1 MTANEALLARI
12 RDENLGVYRESPKRL
27 REDVAQ
33 EAEIAHDYR
42 GRLVYELLQNADDAM
57 LGQDDN
63 EDRVVFWLTRTDL
76 WVGNSGRPL
85 DDADVEGLCGTG
97 ISSKTQSD
105 SPKRASIGHKGMGF
119 KSVLEVT
126 NRPAAYSVGH
136 SFRMSAEDALAPVRA
151 VFETRGESKPK
162 RVPAMR
168 FPWPNTDDP
177 VEWRELQAEGIQ
189 TLFRFPLRADLT
201 SDQREIL
208 GERLRQ
214 LPITALIFL
223 KHLEQ
228 VDIRVDDDLGDHRI
242 SMRIAREI
250 YAPGGWTPTVG
261 LDGDG
266 IFRITILSDDGGA
279 WTFMLAHDG
288 HVPIAGHRGGLDP
301 FSWEGIELT
310 EVAVATPWPVG
321 EVVPPGFWQRFHV
334 FLPTEEEL
342 PFPLLVN
349 GAFATDLSRQKIR
362 IGPEADDYNQYLAE
376 RAAVVI
382 RDRLVPAVLAEATPE
397 AVLAMLDRSGAAL
410 TTPIA
415 DAFYKALRSSIADLP
430 FVPAAGE
437 QRFLSVSDVFVPP
450 TTLPGSQGS
459 EYRALLPDD
468 VSIGKTSFPAARFCD
483 SVVGRVLVDLGARA
497 LTDPEAVEL
506 LAMADPEMSR
516 IQEHPSA
523 KISID
528 PVLTALERLW
538 RASSDE
544 DRPYVEDAARRA
556 PLFPV
561 SVGVNGSVE
570 RISTIGNV
578 CFYPPRSFAGGVPL
592 ERLCFLSSHVCWGEL
607 APPERNDAL
616 RDQRPIWQALFGIVD
631 FKFPDVMRASVLPAL
646 DLEQGPETAAWRRSL
661 EDIDR
666 LAAICQLA
674 GRTPKPNSPLPYQRL
689 GSDRALFN
697 LARLSVPVRPGPD
710 GAERWAP
717 AFRVYF
723 GKDWIKSAS
732 VEVIFDA
739 LRTAEPGA
747 AVPNI
752 DYIAQPDQFRGLL
765 GRHRALEGIADES
778 SEVVDEDEVSLDE
791 NEEVALEDDE
801 LERWRTF
808 LAWLGVNT
816 ALRPIHFHDVEE
828 QRGGWTRTL
837 GLRKPPG
844 AAFANVGDKVWGQYR
859 TWVDK
864 VVAQLGAS
872 DYKAYFYELFEL
884 EHAKV
889 LIDAASRDREAHVA
903 EALFRHLAENWSY
916 LEQFSRLQLALLPT
930 DRDPARRSQPIRPR
944 SDEVRDVTSNF
955 WLWRLQRRAV
965 VPTSRGPRH
974 ASRSWTPSQEID
986 RRFNRKGIA
995 AGDLIPVVRLPS
1007 GELHEKARRLAKVL
1021 GVRDEF
1027 SPATFRSKDAEAFAD
1042 RLVERY
1048 QPSDSS
1054 PGSGF
1059 ALDEKQLRQ
1068 VIRPAYRNLFELLV
1082 GETDRH
1088 RPGDQP
1094 LRHVQLLET
1103 DGAGRF
1109 RFRPGAEVLYQDRTG
1124 TRERIGPAGHVW
1136 IFVLDAT
1143 PSARSP
1149 LVNLFGA
1156 RLLEDAVEW
1165 DPQIGQR
1172 ILADSEVD
1180 RFRAGLRD
1188 LRPYIL
1194 AQLRAERTEE
1204 QLVRQDARRLDDFIQ
1219 HVEPVEELTVACRLG
1234 GQLLSVASPRDAF
1247 VAQVGGRVTAFVRW
1261 GEVGWPAASRDSEV
1275 LAGALTDLFQLPMFD
1290 SFLAMISARTHDERI
1305 RRLRLAGAPTDLK
1318 EVLAG
1323 IDDAEDQP
1331 SDEPLESGN
1340 GTSAPGAD
1348 PSDDEPAPPREP
1360 TGERGNVPLWL
1371 AEELFIGGTAVMISG
1386 SPAIQEASNAGNDA
1400 GPGHAAG
1407 FAGARGAGYGSLATN
1422 LEDLDRLGMHVAMS
1436 YEVQRSR
1443 ADRPMATAFDPNG
1456 GSADADAMVFDVHT
1470 PKAIKA
1476 AYATSAA
1483 FAGAFKLLTAAGLD
1497 PEWPGFDILTLDPKS
1512 GGLGRL
1518 IELKSSGVNA
1528 NFQSMSWNE
1537 WKSARGS
1544 ALRAGFWLY
1553 LVGNLRSDLAGA
1565 RPFLRAIRDP
1575 FGTLLSTVI
1584 TEPMRRSIQLDV
1596 RRFET
1601 AEELELGVKR
1611 KSAAGADSRVSR
1623 ADSAA
1628 PIPVE
1633 EEQ

>member
-57 LGQDDN
+57 LGQGNND
-63 EDRVVFWLTRTDL
+63 DRVIFWLTRTDL
-76 WVGNSGRPL
+76 WVGNTGRPL
-85 DDADVEGLCGTG
+85 DDRDVEGLCGTG
-97 ISSKTQSD
+97 ISSKTQTD
-105 SPKRASIGHKGMGF
+105 GPKRASIGHKGMGF

-136 SFRMSAEDALAPVRA
+136 SFRMSAEDALAPVKA
-151 VFETRGESKPK
+151 VFQTRGESKPA

-168 FPWPNTDDP
+168 FPWPNGDDP
-177 VEWRELQAEGIQ
+177 AEWQELRAEGIQ

-201 SDQREIL
+201 SDQRRIL
-208 GERLRQ
+208 GDRLRQ

-228 VDIRVDDDLGDHRI
+228 VDIKVDDDLGDHRI
-242 SMRIAREI
+242 SIRIEREI
-250 YAPGGWTPTVG
+250 YAPGAWTPTVG
-261 LDGDG
+261 LDDDG
-266 IFRITILSDDGGA
+266 IFRISIRTDGGGTWA
-279 WTFMLAHDG
+279 FMLAHDA

-362 IGPEADDYNQYLAE
+362 VGPEADDYNHYLAE
-376 RAAVVI
+376 RAAVVL

-437 QRFLSVSDVFVPP
+437 QGVLSVSDVIVPP
-450 TTLPGSQGS
+450 TRLPGNQGS

-468 VSIGKTSFPAARFCD
+468 VSIGNTSLPAARFCD
-483 SVVGRVLVDLGARA
+483 SAVGSVLVDLGARA
-497 LTDPEAVEL
+497 LTEPEAVQL
-506 LAMADPEMSR
+506 LAKADPEMSR
-516 IQEHPSA
+516 IQDHPSA

-544 DRPYVEDAARRA
+544 DRPHVEDAARRA

-561 SVGVNGSVE
+561 SVGVNRSVE
-570 RISTIGNV
+570 RISTLGIA
-578 CFYPPRSFAGGVPL
+578 CFYPPRSFSGGVPL
-592 ERLCFLSSHVCWGEL
+592 DRLCFLAPQVCWGEL
-607 APPERNDAL
+607 APPERNEAL
-616 RDQRPIWQALFGIVD
+616 RDQRPMWQALFGIVD

-646 DLEQGPETAAWRRSL
+646 DLEQGTETAAWRRSL

-723 GKDWIKSAS
+723 GRDWINSAS
-732 VEVIFDA
+732 VEPIFDA
-739 LRTAEPGA
+739 LRAAEPEA
-747 AVPNI
+747 AMPNI
-752 DYIAQPDQFRGLL
+752 DYIAPPEQFRGLL
-765 GRHRALEGIADES
+765 GRHRALEGIADET
-778 SEVVDEDEVSLDE
+778 SEAVDQDEVALDE

-837 GLRKPPG
+837 GLGKPSG
-844 AAFANVGDKVWGQYR
+844 AAFATVGDKVWGNYR
-859 TWVDK
+859 AWIDK
-864 VVAQLGAS
+864 MIAQQGTA
-872 DYKAYFYELFEL
+872 DFKAYFYELFEL

-889 LIDAASRDREAHVA
+889 LIDAASRDREAIVA

-916 LEQFSRLQLALLPT
+916 LEQFSKLKLALLPA

-955 WLWRLQRRAV
+955 WLWRLQRRPV
-965 VPTSRGPRH
+965 VPTSRGPRL
-974 ASRSWTPSQEID
+974 AGRSWTPSPEID
-986 RRFNRKGIA
+986 RRFARRAIA

-1007 GELHEKARRLAKVL
+1007 GESREKARRLAKVL

-1027 SPATFRSKDAEAFAD
+1027 SPATFRSKDAEALAD

-1048 QPSDSS
+1048 QPPGAS
-1054 PGSGF
+1054 PESGF
-1059 ALDEKQLRQ
+1059 AVDEKHLRQ

-1082 GETDRH
+1082 GEIDRH

-1094 LRHVQLLET
+1094 LKHVPLLET
-1103 DGAGRF
+1103 DGAERYRF
-1109 RFRPGAEVLYQDRTG
+1109 KPGSEVLYQDRTG
-1124 TRERIGPAGHVW
+1124 TRERIGPAGQVW
-1136 IFVLDAT
+1136 TFVLEAT

-1149 LVNLFGA
+1149 LVQLFGA

-1165 DPQIGQR
+1165 DPKIGQR
-1172 ILADSEVD
+1172 ILDDSEVE
-1180 RFRAGLRD
+1180 RFRAGLRE

-1194 AQLRAERTEE
+1194 AQLRAERNEE
-1204 QLVRQDARRLDDFIQ
+1204 QMVRQDARRLDDFIER
-1219 HVEPVEELTVACRLG
+1219 VEPVEELTVACRLG
-1234 GQLLSVASPRDAF
+1234 GHLLSVASPRDAF

-1261 GEVGWPAASRDSEV
+1261 GEVGWPASSRDSEV

-1305 RRLRLAGAPTDLK
+1305 RRLRLAGAPTDLN

-1323 IDDAEDQP
+1323 IDEGEDQP
-1331 SDEPLESGN
+1331 SDEAAGSGN
-1340 GTSAPGAD
+1340 GTSAPGTD
-1348 PSDDEPAPPREP
+1348 PSDEEPALPREP
-1360 TGERGNVPLWL
+1360 TGERGSVPLWL
-1371 AEELFIGGTAVMISG
+1371 AEELFIGGSAVVITG
-1386 SPAIQEASNAGNDA
+1386 SLQAKDASDAGNNAGA
-1400 GPGHAAG
+1400 GHRAG
-1407 FAGARGAGYGSLATN
+1407 ESGFGGAGYGSLATN
-1422 LEDLDRLGMHVAMS
+1422 LVDLDRLGMHVAMS
-1436 YEVQRSR
+1436 YEVQRIR
-1443 ADRPMATAFDPNG
+1443 AARPIASAFDPNG
-1456 GSADADAMVFDVHT
+1456 GKAEADAMVFDVHT
-1470 PKAIKA
+1470 PKAIEA
-1476 AYATSAA
+1476 AYAASPA
-1483 FAGAFKLLTAAGLD
+1483 FAEAFKVLRAAGLD
-1497 PEWPGFDILTLDPKS
+1497 PDWPGFDILTLDPKS
-1512 GGLGRL
+1512 GGIGRL

-1544 ALRAGFWLY
+1544 ALRADFWLY

-1565 RPFLRAIRDP
+1565 HPFLRAIHDP
-1575 FGTLLSTVI
+1575 FGTLLSTVV

-1601 AEELELGVKR
+1601 AEELEIGVKR
-1611 KSAAGADSRVSR
+1611 KSAADAHSKVRR
-1623 ADSAA
+1623 ADSAV

-1633 EEQ
+1633 EE